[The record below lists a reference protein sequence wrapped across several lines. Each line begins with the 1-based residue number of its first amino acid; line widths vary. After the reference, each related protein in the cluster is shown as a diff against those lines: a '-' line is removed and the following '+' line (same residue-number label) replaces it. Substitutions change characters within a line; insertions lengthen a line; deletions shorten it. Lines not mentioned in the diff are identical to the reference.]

1 MLFQIDMTGEEPGTV
16 LDLHWHG
23 LSVDD
28 ATCAFAERIVRGA
41 IADAVRIDALITSAS
56 ENWRLERMA
65 TVDRNVIRVAI
76 YEMLHETDTPAAVIL
91 DEAIEVAK
99 KFGGEESGQFVN
111 GVLDAVR
118 TTLDPAPRPSR
129 KPARRA
135 VKPS

>member
-1 MLFQIDMTGEEPGTV
+1 MTGDSPDGALE
-16 LDLHWHG
+16 LHWDGHP
-23 LSVDD
+23 VDPET
-28 ATCAFAERIVRGA
+28 ASFAERIVRGA
-41 IADAVRIDALITSAS
+41 IADAVRIDSLMTSAS

-76 YEMLHETDTPAAVIL
+76 YELLHEADTPAAVII

-118 TTLDPAPRPSR
+118 KKLDPAPRAPRGRSPS
-129 KPARRA
+129 PA
-135 VKPS
+135 KPS